1 MKKPR
6 IFIHMHYM
14 ALGGAERALLGLL
27 NALDSDRVDVD
38 LFLNQHTGELMSL
51 IPDKINLLSERKG
64 YNAIE
69 RPMKTILKERQFSVL
84 FGRLIA
90 KLLHWRYRLL
100 LRESKKSYDCSGFQ
114 YVADCVNRY
123 LEPLYDLGEYDM
135 AISFLQPHN
144 IVLNKVKAKKKVAWI
159 HTDYSTVHVNTEI
172 ELPVWSEFDNIVS
185 ISSDCTRSFLKTFPS
200 LKNKVIEIENILSP
214 SFIKNEANVDIAP
227 ELANYGGIR
236 LLSIGRYDYAK
247 NYDNIPFILRQVLKY
262 IPNAKWFIIGFG
274 GEEELI
280 RKKISEERMQNHV
293 ILLGKKSNPY
303 PFIKACD
310 IYVQPSRYE
319 GKSVTVREA
328 QILCRPVIVTD
339 YPTAKSQIINGKD
352 GIIVPMDNEGCAQGI
367 VDFINNDSLQARIIA
382 YLKTQDFG
390 NEDEVDKI
398 YKLLEK

>member
-123 LEPLYDLGEYDM
+123 LEPL
-135 AISFLQPHN
+135 
-144 IVLNKVKAKKKVAWI
+144 
-159 HTDYSTVHVNTEI
+159 
-172 ELPVWSEFDNIVS
+172 
-185 ISSDCTRSFLKTFPS
+185 
-200 LKNKVIEIENILSP
+200 
-214 SFIKNEANVDIAP
+214 
-227 ELANYGGIR
+227 
-236 LLSIGRYDYAK
+236 
-247 NYDNIPFILRQVLKY
+247 
-262 IPNAKWFIIGFG
+262 
-274 GEEELI
+274 
-280 RKKISEERMQNHV
+280 
-293 ILLGKKSNPY
+293 
-303 PFIKACD
+303 
-310 IYVQPSRYE
+310 
-319 GKSVTVREA
+319 
-328 QILCRPVIVTD
+328 
-339 YPTAKSQIINGKD
+339 
-352 GIIVPMDNEGCAQGI
+352 
-367 VDFINNDSLQARIIA
+367 
-382 YLKTQDFG
+382 
-390 NEDEVDKI
+390 
-398 YKLLEK
+398 